1 MSKRVAKQINSFK
14 YKGEPI
20 KITLGTLILTGLCVL
35 LIIVATFTQVTLKH
49 PYLPFDTLTFLAQDV
64 NDYEIL
70 HLELK
75 KDRTGSFA
83 MYWGGKLKDSDIL
96 KNWMANDRRLFI
108 TYDDGET
115 ESVEYTF
122 SGNKLILGDV
132 LYQKQ

>member
-1 MSKRVAKQINSFK
+1 MK
-14 YKGEPI
+14 
-20 KITLGTLILTGLCVL
+20 KIIDLSRNWVVIMTLIFGM
-35 LIIVATFTQVTLKH
+35 VAVSSCSSNDDDDASDLNQHEKALVGSWKSI
-49 PYLPFDTLTFLAQDV
+49 DD
-64 NDYEIL
+64 DYEIL

-83 MYWGGKLKDSDIL
+83 MYWGGKLEDSDVL
-96 KNWMANDRRLFI
+96 KNWMANDKRLFV

-115 ESVEYTF
+115 ESVEYTL

>member
-1 MSKRVAKQINSFK
+1 MK
-14 YKGEPI
+14 
-20 KITLGTLILTGLCVL
+20 KIIDLSRNWVVIMTLIFGMMAVSSCSSDDDHDTGDLNQHEKALVGSWKY
-35 LIIVATFTQVTLKH
+35 I
-49 PYLPFDTLTFLAQDV
+49 DD
-64 NDYEIL
+64 DYEIL

-83 MYWGGKLKDSDIL
+83 MYWGGKLKDSDAL

-132 LYQKQ
+132 PYQKQ

>member
-1 MSKRVAKQINSFK
+1 MKKIINLSRNWVV
-14 YKGEPI
+14 I
-20 KITLGTLILTGLCVL
+20 MTLIFGMMAVSSCSSDDDDDASDLNQHEKALVGSWKS
-35 LIIVATFTQVTLKH
+35 I
-49 PYLPFDTLTFLAQDV
+49 DD
-64 NDYEIL
+64 DYEIL
-70 HLELK
+70 YLELK

>member
-1 MSKRVAKQINSFK
+1 MK
-14 YKGEPI
+14 
-20 KITLGTLILTGLCVL
+20 KIIDLSRNWVVIMTLIFGMMAVSSCSSDDGDDTGDLNQHEKALVGSWKS
-35 LIIVATFTQVTLKH
+35 I
-49 PYLPFDTLTFLAQDV
+49 DD
-64 NDYEIL
+64 DYEIL

-83 MYWGGKLKDSDIL
+83 MYWGGKLKDSDVL
-96 KNWMANDRRLFI
+96 KNWMANDKRLFV
-108 TYDDGET
+108 TYDNGET

>member
-1 MSKRVAKQINSFK
+1 MK
-14 YKGEPI
+14 
-20 KITLGTLILTGLCVL
+20 KIIDLSRNWVVIMTLIFGM
-35 LIIVATFTQVTLKH
+35 VTVSSCSSNDDDDASDLNQHEKA
-49 PYLPFDTLTFLAQDV
+49 LVGSWKSIDD
-64 NDYEIL
+64 DYEIL